1 MNSNHKKNWNNFDP
15 HRRRQNDIGSES
27 AILIFTVANGIAID
41 LIIKNPIGSSIVH
54 SRVSFTTR
62 I

>member
-1 MNSNHKKNWNNFDP
+1 MNSIHKK
-15 HRRRQNDIGSES
+15 IGTISIPVDG
-27 AILIFTVANGIAID
+27 AKMIYIRLATFIFTVAKRIAID

-54 SRVSFTTR
+54 SRVSFTTG